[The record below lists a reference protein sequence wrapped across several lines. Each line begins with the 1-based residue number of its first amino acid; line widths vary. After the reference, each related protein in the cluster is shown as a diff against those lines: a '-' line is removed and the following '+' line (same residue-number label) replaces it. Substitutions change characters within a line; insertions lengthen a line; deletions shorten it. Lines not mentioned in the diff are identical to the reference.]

1 VFKSEA
7 VLMALVLNDCPG
19 MEATEMGAEID
30 EDVVESR
37 LLEFDFNVLIW
48 DCIVL
53 GIDKVGDDVGESW
66 PLPPVCD

>member
-1 VFKSEA
+1 
-7 VLMALVLNDCPG
+7 
-19 MEATEMGAEID
+19 MEATEMGAQID